1 MDVGSRKDPTEK
13 LTFLERLMGRA
24 IRWTAD
30 LTTRYDRLFSGDK
43 DVKRKRKEL
52 QKLDSERIKLQII
65 EDQLISLYKDAM
77 RMEKYKDP
85 TVKLFFTDEKQ
96 PQDKP
101 NDLDEEEEK
110 ENVDDPLNESEHFLA
125 SLLCSTPLGV
135 NADEKPH
142 GTYLFD
148 EELRQCFER
157 ARYEIISE
165 IHIIFWNR
173 QFKWQAKIKKNT
185 TPRATLSYKYL
196 PLNLKLFCY
205 PSLLDLHNVFVTFR

>member
-43 DVKRKRKEL
+43 EVKRKRKEL

-96 PQDKP
+96 P
-101 NDLDEEEEK
+101 
-110 ENVDDPLNESEHFLA
+110 H
-125 SLLCSTPLGV
+125 
-135 NADEKPH
+135 
-142 GTYLFD
+142 
-148 EELRQCFER
+148 R
-157 ARYEIISE
+157 
-165 IHIIFWNR
+165 
-173 QFKWQAKIKKNT
+173 
-185 TPRATLSYKYL
+185 
-196 PLNLKLFCY
+196 
-205 PSLLDLHNVFVTFR
+205 